1 MNVQVISSVN
11 EARTEDLQHKTVIVI
26 DVLRATSTMLTA
38 LTNGCRD
45 ITPVETVIQAKQLQE
60 TGVLLGGERN
70 CKKIPGFDF
79 GNSPLEYTE
88 SQVIGKSLVITTTN
102 GTRAIQKAGKASR
115 ILIGSLLNARACA
128 ERVVS
133 TSGEAVILC
142 SGTNDAFA
150 LEDGLCA
157 GLIAQELIDHM
168 PSGKQV
174 TLNDLGLA
182 MLYAYRNVSDRLPE
196 TLLSCSNG
204 KRLSRLGFRDD
215 VLHCA
220 RVNVLPFAPAVQDGK
235 IAASAACL

>member
-11 EARTEDLQHKTVIVI
+11 EARAEDLNQKTVIVI

-38 LTNGCRD
+38 LANGCRE
-45 ITPVETVIQAKQLQE
+45 ITPVETVIQAKQQQE
-60 TGVLLGGERN
+60 TGALLGGERN

-79 GNSPLEYTE
+79 GNSPLEYTGPH
-88 SQVIGKSLVITTTN
+88 VDGKSLVITTTN
-102 GTRAIQKAGKASR
+102 GTRAIQKAGKAHR
-115 ILIGSLLNARACA
+115 ILIGSMLNARACA
-128 ERVVS
+128 EAAAA
-133 TSGEAVILC
+133 SGEAVILC

-157 GLIAQELIDHM
+157 GLIAQELIDCM

-174 TLNDLGLA
+174 TLNDFGLS
-182 MLYAYRNVSDRLPE
+182 MLYAYGSVRDRLTE

-204 KRLSRLGFRDD
+204 KRLTRLGFRED

-220 RVNVLPFAPAVQDGK
+220 QVNILHFAPVVQDGK
-235 IAASAACL
+235 MAASPAYF